1 MNTPTSMP
9 APEAA
14 HVVDSIGAYL
24 AGGLS
29 PDERQRFEAHV
40 SVCAA
45 CAAAV
50 ADLERADV
58 RMRELF
64 AGVQPVGVFEDEII
78 AALREAPLPMPVSLG
93 AAAAAAARRRRSL
106 KPNLR

>member
-1 MNTPTSMP
+1 MNTPTSIP

-29 PDERQRFEAHV
+29 PEERQRFEAHV
-40 SVCAA
+40 GVCAA
-45 CAAAV
+45 CTAAV

-78 AALREAPLPMPVSLG
+78 AALRDEPLPMPASAG
-93 AAAAAAARRRRSL
+93 AAAAAAGAKRRRRSL
-106 KPNLR
+106 KP